1 MAATLLPRLRSLTVL
16 SPIEH
21 RPDQL
26 ADRWLAAAAKRG
38 STARATILVVTMDGN
53 TRTRKREKSWQDRL
67 ALPVLIAALV
77 SIPAVFLSFLSEP
90 WAEAGRVINLLSG
103 LVLVGETLILFI
115 VTPNRVAWFKR
126 HLWLVGLTILVVLG
140 VAFALGPVQLLRL
153 IRLIGALRI
162 LRTGRIIK
170 AGRLLAGRGSSFWNK
185 FTATGV
191 SILVAVFV
199 AATLADPTS
208 TVRGLLHDILPFR
221 FGPIAIIASGLVL
234 AAATFIVLFDRTG
247 RDDEDEALDA
257 ADEDG
262 EEQHH

>member
-1 MAATLLPRLRSLTVL
+1 MLPPGTLPLTVL
-16 SPIEH
+16 PPIEPQGE
-21 RPDQL
+21 RP
-26 ADRWLAAAAKRG
+26 AEPRGERG
-38 STARATILVVTMDGN
+38 SIARTTILVVTMDEN
-53 TRTRKREKSWQDRL
+53 TRTRQREKRWQDRL
-67 ALPVLIAALV
+67 ALPVLVAALV

-90 WAEAGRVINLLSG
+90 WAEAGRIINLLSG

-115 VTPNRVAWFKR
+115 VTPDRVAWFKR

-170 AGRLLAGRGSSFWNK
+170 AGRLLAGRGSGFWNK

-247 RDDEDEALDA
+247 GDDENLESDDG
-257 ADEDG
+257 DG
-262 EEQHH
+262 EDQRR

>member
-1 MAATLLPRLRSLTVL
+1 
-16 SPIEH
+16 
-21 RPDQL
+21 
-26 ADRWLAAAAKRG
+26 
-38 STARATILVVTMDGN
+38 
-53 TRTRKREKSWQDRL
+53 
-67 ALPVLIAALV
+67 
-77 SIPAVFLSFLSEP
+77 
-90 WAEAGRVINLLSG
+90 WAEADRLINLLSG
-103 LVLVGETLILFI
+103 LVLVGETRILFI
-115 VTPNRVAWFKR
+115 VTPHRADWLKR
-126 HLWLVGLTILVVLG
+126 HLWRAGLTLLVVLG
-140 VAFALGPVQLLRL
+140 LPVGRGPVHLLPLR
-153 IRLIGALRI
+153 RRIGALRV

-247 RDDEDEALDA
+247 GDAEDEILDA
-257 ADEDG
+257 GDEDG
-262 EEQHH
+262 EEQRR

>member
-1 MAATLLPRLRSLTVL
+1 MLPPGTLPLTVL
-16 SPIEH
+16 PPIEPQGE
-21 RPDQL
+21 RP
-26 ADRWLAAAAKRG
+26 AEPRGERG
-38 STARATILVVTMDGN
+38 SIARTTILVVTMDEN
-53 TRTRKREKSWQDRL
+53 TRTRQREKRWQDRL
-67 ALPVLIAALV
+67 ALPVLVAAIV

-90 WAEAGRVINLLSG
+90 WAEAGRIINLLSG
-103 LVLVGETLILFI
+103 LVLVGETLILFV
-115 VTPNRVAWFKR
+115 VTPDRVAWFKR

-221 FGPIAIIASGLVL
+221 FGPIAIIASGLIL

-247 RDDEDEALDA
+247 GDAEDEVLDA
-257 ADEDG
+257 GDEDG
-262 EEQHH
+262 EEQRR

>member
-1 MAATLLPRLRSLTVL
+1 MPATAPRLRPLTVL
-16 SPIEH
+16 PPIEH
-21 RPDQL
+21 RPDQR
-26 ADRWLAAAAKRG
+26 ADRCLAAAAKRG
-38 STARATILVVTMDGN
+38 STARATILVVTMDEN
-53 TRTRKREKSWQDRL
+53 TRTRKREKRWQERL

-90 WAEAGRVINLLSG
+90 WSEAGRVINLLSG

-234 AAATFIVLFDRTG
+234 AAATFNVLFDRTG
-247 RDDEDEALDA
+247 GDAEDEILDA
-257 ADEDG
+257 GDEDG
-262 EEQHH
+262 EEQRR